1 MREKVKQLTKEAD
14 IEALRKRLS
23 ELESKEAN
31 LKRELE
37 VSNTERLQ
45 LASIFYSID
54 EIIYISTP
62 DTYKILYANLAA
74 RNLFGNLIGQRCY
87 EAFHGFKSP
96 CPFCT
101 NENIFGKNLGK
112 TYVWEC
118 QNQINKRWYRCID
131 KAIRWPGDRMVR
143 YEVAIDITDRKKAEE
158 ALRESEEL
166 YRTVIEESADSIY
179 LADVETK
186 RVLQANKAFKRLLGY
201 NDEDILRLSVYDF
214 ISASR
219 ENINSKIKEIT
230 AGKNFYKGE
239 RLYRRKDGIFID
251 VEVSVSLISYGG
263 RNVFCGIARD
273 ITERKRTQEVI
284 TKSER
289 FLNTIFDSIN
299 DPFNI
304 IDKDFMIIKANQSYA
319 EMRGMTVD
327 DLVGRRC
334 YEVLQNRKTIC
345 EGCSVKI
352 TFETGK
358 PNSKEKLV
366 MYPGNPEET
375 WLEIYTYPIFD
386 DKGKVVNVI
395 EYTRDISNRKTL
407 EEQLIANGRKYKTL
421 FQDTRDALYI
431 TTRTGKFIEVNNSML
446 DLFGYT
452 RDEMLNIKATD
463 IYAHPSDRSAFQENI
478 ERDGFVKDYPVKF
491 RRKDGSVMDCI
502 ITSSVW
508 GSDDDKVQGYQG
520 IIFDVSK
527 YKKTE

>member
-1 MREKVKQLTKEAD
+1 MKEKTKTLAKEAD
-14 IEALRKRLS
+14 LKKLYDRIA
-23 ELESKEAN
+23 ELEQNDAN
-31 LKRELE
+31 LRRELE

-74 RNLFGNLIGQRCY
+74 RNMFGNLIGQRCY

-101 NENIFGKNLGK
+101 NDRIFGKNLGR
-112 TYVWEC
+112 THVWEC

-158 ALRESEEL
+158 ALREKEEL

-179 LADVETK
+179 LADIETK
-186 RVLQANKAFKRLLGY
+186 RVIQANKSFKRLLGY
-201 NDEDILRLSVYDF
+201 NDADINKLSVYDF

-219 ENINSKIKEIT
+219 KNINGKIDEMVT
-230 AGKNFYKGE
+230 GKNYFKGE
-239 RLYRRKDGIFID
+239 RLYRRKDGVLID

-273 ITERKRTQEVI
+273 ITERKRTQDLI
-284 TKSER
+284 AKSEK

-304 IDKDFMIIKANQSYA
+304 IDRDFTIIKANNSYA
-319 EMRGMTVD
+319 NMRGMTID
-327 DLVGRRC
+327 QLVGKRC
-334 YEVLQNRKTIC
+334 YEVLQNRKTVC
-345 EGCSVKI
+345 EECSVKT
-352 TFETGK
+352 TFDTGE
-358 PNSKEKLV
+358 PHTKEKLAT
-366 MYPGNPEET
+366 YLGNPEET

-386 DKGKVVNVI
+386 DKGRVINVI
-395 EYTRDISNRKTL
+395 EYTRDITTRKIL
-407 EEQLIANGRKYKTL
+407 EEQLIANGKKYRTL
-421 FQDTRDALYI
+421 FEDARDALYI
-431 TTRTGKFIEVNNSML
+431 TTRSGKFIEVNNSML

-452 RDEMLNIKATD
+452 REEMLNLNAKE
-463 IYAHPSDRSAFQENI
+463 IYAYAADRELFQEEI
-478 ERDGFVKDYPVKF
+478 ERNGYVKDYPIIF
-491 RRKDGSVMDCI
+491 RKKDGSEIECL
-502 ITSSVW
+502 ITSSIW
-508 GSDDDKVQGYQG
+508 GSDEEPILGYQG
-520 IIFDVSK
+520 IIFDFTK
-527 YKKTE
+527 YKENK